1 MLRATFVRTAGQPD
15 RVYVVR
21 PDGGE
26 VSWAFPSY
34 GEALPHDLVHLVVEA
49 AAGLRDGFWGRVARG
64 VDPARINAI
73 ANTAGG
79 KLADK
84 YAGFGDDIRGLLHAE
99 ALAAYPWLVDDGE
112 LRDAQL
118 AAWRDRVGAGFPES
132 DPARADHVRA
142 ALATLTARWRALL
155 PKGSLA
161 IDFDPERPRLAPE
174 PA

>member
-26 VSWAFPSY
+26 VSWTFPSY
-34 GEALPHDLVHLVVEA
+34 GDALPHDLVHLVVEA

-64 VDPARINAI
+64 VDPARINAV
-73 ANTAGG
+73 ANAAGG

-84 YAGFGDDIRGLLHAE
+84 YAGFGDDITGLLHAE
-99 ALAAYPWLVDDGE
+99 ALAAYPWLVDDAE

-118 AAWRDRVGAGFPES
+118 VAWRDGVGAAFAEPDATRIAE
-132 DPARADHVRA
+132 VRA
-142 ALATLTARWRALL
+142 ALARMTAKWRALL
-155 PKGSLA
+155 PKGSLV
-161 IDFDPERPRLAPE
+161 ITFDPEHPSRVID
-174 PA
+174 